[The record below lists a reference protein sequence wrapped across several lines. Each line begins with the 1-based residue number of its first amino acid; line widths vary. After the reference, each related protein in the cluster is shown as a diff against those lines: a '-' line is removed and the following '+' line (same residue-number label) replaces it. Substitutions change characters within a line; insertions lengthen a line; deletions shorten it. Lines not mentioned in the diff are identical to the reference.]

1 MNLADM
7 LELLTLPYL
16 TACHSSNTHT
26 GTPTRQRQAERM
38 KRPMLTLTGKTLEEE
53 EFEPLLYLFD
63 QFKSIKSRLEDD
75 QDGAALLRECLGP
88 DISRILYSNFGSAFS
103 TFTEEDIKINIAKH
117 CVTQQTT
124 QARATELYKLKQEP
138 GQNVATFL
146 ATLKS

>member
-1 MNLADM
+1 MSSLPY
-7 LELLTLPYL
+7 LTLPYSL
-16 TACHSSNTHT
+16 PLQQHPHGYPNTPET
-26 GTPTRQRQAERM
+26 SREDEKANAYPR
-38 KRPMLTLTGKTLEEE
+38 LTGKTLEEE
-53 EFEPLLYLFD
+53 EFEPSLYLFD
-63 QFKSIKSRLEDD
+63 QIKSIKSRLEDD